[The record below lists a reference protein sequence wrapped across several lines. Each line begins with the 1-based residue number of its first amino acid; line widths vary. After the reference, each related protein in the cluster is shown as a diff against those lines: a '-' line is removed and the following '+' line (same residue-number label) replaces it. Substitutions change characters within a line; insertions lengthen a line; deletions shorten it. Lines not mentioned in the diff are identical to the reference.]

1 MRGDWIRPTWRVSS
15 RVQAVTTTNTGGW
28 SVGRYAHFNLAAHV
42 GDLAP
47 AVHAN
52 RRSLRED
59 TGCRRIQWLNQVH
72 GNRIIRA
79 SDLSAQTVP
88 EADGAWTESPGI
100 GLAVLSADCLPVV
113 VCDTS
118 GLLVGI
124 AHAGWR
130 GLLAGVLQ
138 NLVQHMPVEG
148 KDLSAWI
155 GPGIGGSVY
164 EVGEDVAELV
174 AKAVAVLDLAADLQ
188 TAVMRPGITTGK
200 FLFDMMPLAVSM
212 LRGCGVQQV
221 VVASGCCTYRDERF
235 YSYRRDGITGRMAT
249 LVWLLPQ

>member
-1 MRGDWIRPTWRVSS
+1 MKADWIRPAWRVSS
-15 RVQAVTTTNTGGW
+15 RVHAVTTTNTGGL
-28 SVGRYAHFNLAAHV
+28 SVGRYAHFNLAEHV
-42 GDLAP
+42 GDLAT

-52 RRSLRED
+52 RMSLRKD
-59 TGCRRIQWLNQVH
+59 TGCQRIQWLEQVH
-72 GNRIIRA
+72 GNRIIQA
-79 SDLSAQTVP
+79 TDSSAQTVP
-88 EADGAWTESPGI
+88 EADGAWTESSGI
-100 GLAVLSADCLPVV
+100 GLAVLTADCLPVV

-118 GLLVGI
+118 GSFVGI

-130 GLLAGVLQ
+130 GLLNGVIQ

-174 AKAVAVLDLAADLQ
+174 AEAVHALDVATDLQ
-188 TAVMRPGITTGK
+188 TAVMRPGTTTGK
-200 FLFDMMPLAVSM
+200 FLFDMMPLAVWM
-212 LRGCGVQQV
+212 LRGCGVRQV
-221 VVASGCCTYRDERF
+221 AYASGCCTYRDERF

-249 LVWLLPQ
+249 LVWLLL